1 MKRRPSAE
9 RASPARTREGRVHTV
24 SASHLHSRALRYFD
38 MIRRSGS
45 IREAARR
52 LHVSSS
58 AVNRQLLQLEAEIG
72 TPLFERLPGGL
83 RLSAA
88 GEALSRHVITVLQ
101 DAQRLAADLDALEG
115 VRRGSVEV
123 VCVEALTADFL
134 PGVIATMA
142 SRYPGVRIDV
152 RIAGS
157 AAAAATV
164 EAGDA
169 DVAIGF
175 VLRRSTQLRQVAV
188 GRFALGALVS
198 PDHPL
203 AGSSSVSFAECAR
216 HALVMPGPALSL
228 HWELAPLVAACRRPL
243 QTVVETESLEL
254 MKELAARGIGIAFVN
269 AFGIERDVQ
278 AGRLRHLALR
288 AAAPSDLG
296 AYVRAGR
303 TLPPAVDAFTR
314 VVAEAIEAREQA
326 A

>member
-1 MKRRPSAE
+1 MTRGPPPQRPAARAPADRRTGA
-9 RASPARTREGRVHTV
+9 AAG
-24 SASHLHSRALRYFD
+24 SHLHSRALRYFD
-38 MIRRSGS
+38 MIRRCGS

-58 AVNRQLLQLEAEIG
+58 AVNRQLLQLESELGA
-72 TPLFERLPGGL
+72 PLFERLPGGL

-101 DAQRLAADLDALEG
+101 DAQRLSADLDALEG
-115 VRRGSVEV
+115 VRRGAVEV
-123 VCVEALTADFL
+123 TCVEALTADFM
-134 PGVIATMA
+134 PRVIETMA
-142 SRYPGVRIDV
+142 ARYPGVRIGV

-164 EAGDA
+164 VAGDA

-175 VLRRSTQLRQVAV
+175 VLRRSAELRQVAV
-188 GRFALGALVS
+188 GRFPLGALVTPS
-198 PDHPL
+198 HPL
-203 AGSSSVSFAECAR
+203 AAAAAVSFADCAR
-216 HALVMPGPALSL
+216 HPVVMPGPALSL

-269 AFGIERDVQ
+269 AFGIERDLQ
-278 AGRLRHLALR
+278 TGRLRHIPLR
-288 AAAPSDLG
+288 GAPPSDLG

-303 TLPPAVDAFTR
+303 ALPPALDAFTR
-314 VVAEAIEAREQA
+314 VVAAAIEAREQGD
-326 A
+326 

>member
-1 MKRRPSAE
+1 MTRRPPPQG
-9 RASPARTREGRVHTV
+9 PAAPGPADRRTG
-24 SASHLHSRALRYFD
+24 AAAGSHLHSRALRYFD
-38 MIRRSGS
+38 MIRRCGS

-58 AVNRQLLQLEAEIG
+58 AVNRQLLQLEDELGA
-72 TPLFERLPGGL
+72 PLFERLPGGL

-101 DAQRLAADLDALEG
+101 DAQRLSADLDALEG
-115 VRRGSVEV
+115 VRRGAVEV
-123 VCVEALTADFL
+123 ACVEALTADFM
-134 PGVIATMA
+134 PRVIETMA
-142 SRYPGVRIDV
+142 TRYPGVRIGV

-164 EAGDA
+164 VAGDA

-175 VLRRSTQLRQVAV
+175 VLRRSAELRQVAV
-188 GRFALGALVS
+188 GRFPLGALVTPS
-198 PDHPL
+198 HPL
-203 AGSSSVSFAECAR
+203 AAAAAVSFADCAR
-216 HALVMPGPALSL
+216 YPLVMPGPALSL

-269 AFGIERDVQ
+269 AFGIERDLQ
-278 AGRLRHLALR
+278 AGRLRHIPLR
-288 AAAPSDLG
+288 GAPPSDLG

-303 TLPPAVDAFTR
+303 ALPPALDAFTR
-314 VVAEAIEAREQA
+314 VVAAAIEAREQGG
-326 A
+326 